1 MHYKVVDDLTWQFLY
16 DRYGGND
23 MLRLSIEVATTSTQ
37 VDHIVEINL
46 RRFTVVTYPRVKYL
60 QGLISPHHVFVS
72 RKATVREL
80 HTMLCR
86 RFAEESN

>member
-1 MHYKVVDDLTWQFLY
+1 VHYKVVDDLTWQFLY

-60 QGLISPHHVFVS
+60 QGLILPHHVFVP